1 MSGNDT
7 EPKPSRRAVRLV
19 VGGLVAGAV
28 LGGVAVAH
36 AGEAGST
43 APVPPKGG
51 NSQPSDETSIRNQ
64 FEESFTPGRLDENRQ
79 HSGAIMIPPK

>member
-1 MSGNDT
+1 MSGNDA
-7 EPKPSRRAVRLV
+7 EPRPSRRAVRLV

-36 AGEAGST
+36 AGEAGSK

-51 NSQPSDETSIRNQ
+51 NNQPSDENSIRNQ
-64 FEESFTPGRLDENRQ
+64 FDKSFTPGRHDENSRDA
-79 HSGAIMIPPK
+79 GAIMIPPK